1 MIEKEMLQIKKIVDD
16 LQSKMNRVMF
26 DNSIGK
32 NNILHKN
39 EKNKIYSQLF
49 DVDYGYEFPS
59 NFLIVT
65 KDNGVEVAREVYFLV
80 DDLIENYNQHL
91 KDGWK
96 IKI

>member
-16 LQSKMNRVMF
+16 LQSKMNKVMF
-26 DNSIGK
+26 DTYIGK
-32 NNILHKN
+32 KNILHKN

-65 KDNGVEVAREVYFLV
+65 KDNGVEVVREVYFLV
-80 DDLIENYNQHL
+80 YDLIENYNQSL